1 MARHPY
7 EEPSGGSD
15 NKPRYTGV
23 SDLDDLLQDT
33 VSAASGIGAGVLAG
47 LSEVLGQVGD
57 AIHAARHTDDALPF
71 AQWKRRLD
79 RRLQNGRQSSALAV
93 AITGWVLA

>member
-47 LSEVLGQVGD
+47 LSEVVG
-57 AIHAARHTDDALPF
+57 PG
-71 AQWKRRLD
+71 
-79 RRLQNGRQSSALAV
+79 GRCHPCGSSYR
-93 AITGWVLA
+93 

>member
-23 SDLDDLLQDT
+23 RDLDDLLQDT
-33 VSAASGIGAGVLAG
+33 VSAASGIGASVLAG
-47 LSEVLGQVGD
+47 LSDALDQVGE
-57 AIHAARHTDDALPF
+57 AIQAARHVKELLCFYEPI
-71 AQWKRRLD
+71 LE
-79 RRLQNGRQSSALAV
+79 S
-93 AITGWVLA
+93 